1 MRTRKLRKRVT
12 LGIKGDI
19 RFNGAMFEALGRPTA
34 IELLFDELNKTIG
47 LRPGS
52 LDMPHAC
59 PVPRFG
65 TRNFYRVS
73 AGRFC
78 KHFGIRIPCLLEF
91 EDAFIDSDGVLM
103 LSLKKAFPVPGAKWD
118 DDVPDHL
125 KPPQP

>member
-1 MRTRKLRKRVT
+1 MIKQWTTFHAPSMRTRKLRKRVT

-59 PVPRFG
+59 RFRG
-65 TRNFYRVS
+65 SVREISIVS
-73 AGRFC
+73 A
-78 KHFGIRIPCLLEF
+78 PA
-91 EDAFIDSDGVLM
+91 AFANISEY
-103 LSLKKAFPVPGAKWD
+103 AFRAFSNSKT
-118 DDVPDHL
+118 HSSTRTAS
-125 KPPQP
+125 